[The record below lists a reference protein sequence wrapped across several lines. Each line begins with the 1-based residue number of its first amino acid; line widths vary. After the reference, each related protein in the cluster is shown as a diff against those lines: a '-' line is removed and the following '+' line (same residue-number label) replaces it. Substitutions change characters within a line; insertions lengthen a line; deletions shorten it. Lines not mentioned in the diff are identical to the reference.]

1 MHFYPQLAFEDLDVE
16 SIYLLTDGK
25 PDNSTSLVLR
35 EVAELNTDRSVVIN
49 TISFNCHDR
58 LVKSTTRQH
67 ATFSDTLV

>member
-1 MHFYPQLAFEDLDVE
+1 ME

-49 TISFNCHDR
+49 AISFNCHDR
-58 LVKSTTRQH
+58 SVLFLFITTLRFM
-67 ATFSDTLV
+67 TCRW